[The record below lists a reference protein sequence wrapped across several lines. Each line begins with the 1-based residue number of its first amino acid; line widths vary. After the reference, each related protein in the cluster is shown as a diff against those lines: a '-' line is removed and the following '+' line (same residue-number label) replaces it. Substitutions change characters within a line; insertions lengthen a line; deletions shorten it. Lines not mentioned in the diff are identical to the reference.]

1 MSPPHPPCLL
11 SSGPCGGLGGLRSLA
26 SRYCKLRQ
34 LYVCEYCLKYMKER
48 ITLDR
53 HAGKC
58 ECRHPPG
65 AEIYR
70 DEERR
75 LTVFEVDGDVDKAYC
90 QNLCLIAK
98 LFLDHKT
105 LYVWVWMGGCMH
117 VCIYVK
123 KSLHVHVG
131 HKTLDVDN
139 ATHKHALYGM

>member
-1 MSPPHPPCLL
+1 M
-11 SSGPCGGLGGLRSLA
+11 
-26 SRYCKLRQ
+26 
-34 LYVCEYCLKYMKER
+34 CEYCLKYMKER

-105 LYVWVWMGGCMH
+105 LYVWVWVRMGGCGWVG
-117 VCIYVK
+117 VCTCVYM
-123 KSLHVHVG
+123 LRNPC
-131 HKTLDVDN
+131 TC
-139 ATHKHALYGM
+139 M